1 MRRRS
6 TFVAVTAAGL
16 LLTGCATKD
25 WVRDMMGKA
34 AADTDS
40 KIGEQKIRV
49 EGMGFRMAK
58 VEEQATKAGE
68 RADAAHARAEAAHV
82 RADGVDE
89 RLTRLWSS
97 RHKRQDV
104 ESMDVT
110 FGFDRWELDDGA
122 QTTLLGFVGKSP
134 KTPETDVAHFP
145 LMSSLYGDRT
155 FGSTSEPGRVLNR
168 VRLAELAEQDRRD
181 AAEDDVLDRGF
192 DRVASA
198 PQPKIVK
205 CTRIDGVDR
214 GDEQVPQGDRR
225 EERPD
230 DSPRCCPASRCART

>member
-16 LLTGCATKD
+16 LLSGCATKD
-25 WVRDMMGKA
+25 WVRDMMGKT

-122 QTTLLGFVGKSP
+122 QTTLLGFIKELQANPNLTVDLTGY
-134 KTPETDVAHFP
+134 TDPTGDVPYNIGLSQRRVEAARRFLVSKGVALP
-145 LMSSLYGDRT
+145 RIQAIGLGVLDDGALTDAQKR
-155 FGSTSEPGRVLNR
+155 RVT
-168 VRLAELAEQDRRD
+168 VRLMTPTE
-181 AAEDDVLDRGF
+181 
-192 DRVASA
+192 
-198 PQPKIVK
+198 
-205 CTRIDGVDR
+205 
-214 GDEQVPQGDRR
+214 
-225 EERPD
+225 
-230 DSPRCCPASRCART
+230 

>member
-1 MRRRS
+1 M
-6 TFVAVTAAGL
+6 AVTAAGL

-122 QTTLLGFVGKSP
+122 QTTLLGFIKELQANPNLTVDLTGY
-134 KTPETDVAHFP
+134 TDPTGGVPYNIGLSQRRVEAVRRFLVSKGVALP
-145 LMSSLYGDRT
+145 RIQAIGLGVLDDGALTDAQKR
-155 FGSTSEPGRVLNR
+155 RVT
-168 VRLAELAEQDRRD
+168 VRLMTPTE
-181 AAEDDVLDRGF
+181 
-192 DRVASA
+192 
-198 PQPKIVK
+198 
-205 CTRIDGVDR
+205 
-214 GDEQVPQGDRR
+214 
-225 EERPD
+225 
-230 DSPRCCPASRCART
+230 

>member
-16 LLTGCATKD
+16 LLSGCATKD

-122 QTTLLGFVGKSP
+122 QTTLLGFIKELQANPNLTVDLTGY
-134 KTPETDVAHFP
+134 TDPTGDVPYNIGLSQRRVEAVRRFLVSKGVALP
-145 LMSSLYGDRT
+145 RIQAIGLGVLDDGALTDAQKR
-155 FGSTSEPGRVLNR
+155 RVT
-168 VRLAELAEQDRRD
+168 VRLMTPTE
-181 AAEDDVLDRGF
+181 
-192 DRVASA
+192 
-198 PQPKIVK
+198 
-205 CTRIDGVDR
+205 
-214 GDEQVPQGDRR
+214 
-225 EERPD
+225 
-230 DSPRCCPASRCART
+230 

>member
-1 MRRRS
+1 
-6 TFVAVTAAGL
+6 VAVTAAGL

-49 EGMGFRMAK
+49 ERMGFRMAK

-122 QTTLLGFVGKSP
+122 QTTLLGFIKELQANPNLTVDLTGY
-134 KTPETDVAHFP
+134 TDPTGGVPYNIGLSQRRVEAVRRFLVSKGVALP
-145 LMSSLYGDRT
+145 RIQAIGLGVLDDGALTDAQKR
-155 FGSTSEPGRVLNR
+155 RVT
-168 VRLAELAEQDRRD
+168 VRLMTPTE
-181 AAEDDVLDRGF
+181 
-192 DRVASA
+192 
-198 PQPKIVK
+198 
-205 CTRIDGVDR
+205 
-214 GDEQVPQGDRR
+214 
-225 EERPD
+225 
-230 DSPRCCPASRCART
+230 

>member
-16 LLTGCATKD
+16 LLSGCATKD
-25 WVRDMMGKA
+25 WVRDMMGKT

-122 QTTLLGFVGKSP
+122 QTTLLGFIKELQANPNLTVDLTGY
-134 KTPETDVAHFP
+134 TDPTGDVPYNIGLSQRRVEAVRGPAAHSGHRP
-145 LMSSLYGDRT
+145 RR
-155 FGSTSEPGRVLNR
+155 PGRR
-168 VRLAELAEQDRRD
+168 CADRRPEAPSNCAPHDAHRVIPPPTTD
-181 AAEDDVLDRGF
+181 AARAVR
-192 DRVASA
+192 
-198 PQPKIVK
+198 
-205 CTRIDGVDR
+205 
-214 GDEQVPQGDRR
+214 
-225 EERPD
+225 
-230 DSPRCCPASRCART
+230 

>member
-16 LLTGCATKD
+16 LLSGCATKD
-25 WVRDMMGKA
+25 WVRDMMGKT

-122 QTTLLGFVGKSP
+122 QTTLLGFIKELQANPNLTVYLTGY
-134 KTPETDVAHFP
+134 TDPTGGVPYNIGLSQRRVEAVRRFLVSKGVALP
-145 LMSSLYGDRT
+145 RIQAIGLGVLDDGALTDAQKR
-155 FGSTSEPGRVLNR
+155 RVT
-168 VRLAELAEQDRRD
+168 VRLMTPTE
-181 AAEDDVLDRGF
+181 
-192 DRVASA
+192 
-198 PQPKIVK
+198 
-205 CTRIDGVDR
+205 
-214 GDEQVPQGDRR
+214 
-225 EERPD
+225 
-230 DSPRCCPASRCART
+230 

>member
-16 LLTGCATKD
+16 LLSGCATKD
-25 WVRDMMGKA
+25 WVRDMMGKT

-122 QTTLLGFVGKSP
+122 QTTLLGFIKELQANPNLTVDLTGY
-134 KTPETDVAHFP
+134 TDPTGDVPYNIGLSQRRVEAVRRFLVSKGVALP
-145 LMSSLYGDRT
+145 RIQAIGLGVLDDGALTDAQKR
-155 FGSTSEPGRVLNR
+155 RVT
-168 VRLAELAEQDRRD
+168 VRLMTPTD
-181 AAEDDVLDRGF
+181 
-192 DRVASA
+192 
-198 PQPKIVK
+198 
-205 CTRIDGVDR
+205 
-214 GDEQVPQGDRR
+214 
-225 EERPD
+225 
-230 DSPRCCPASRCART
+230 

>member
-1 MRRRS
+1 
-6 TFVAVTAAGL
+6 VAVTAAGL
-16 LLTGCATKD
+16 LLSGCATKD
-25 WVRDMMGKA
+25 WVRDMMGKT

-122 QTTLLGFVGKSP
+122 QTTLLGFIKELQANPNLTVDLTGY
-134 KTPETDVAHFP
+134 TDPTGDVPYNIGLSQRRVEAVRRFLVSKGVALP
-145 LMSSLYGDRT
+145 RIQAIGLGVLDDGALTDAQKR
-155 FGSTSEPGRVLNR
+155 RVT
-168 VRLAELAEQDRRD
+168 VRLMTPTE
-181 AAEDDVLDRGF
+181 
-192 DRVASA
+192 
-198 PQPKIVK
+198 
-205 CTRIDGVDR
+205 
-214 GDEQVPQGDRR
+214 
-225 EERPD
+225 
-230 DSPRCCPASRCART
+230 

>member
-25 WVRDMMGKA
+25 WVRDMMGKT

-122 QTTLLGFVGKSP
+122 QTTLLGFIKELQANPNLTVDLTGY
-134 KTPETDVAHFP
+134 TDPTGDVPYNIGLSQRRVEAVRRFLVSKGVALP
-145 LMSSLYGDRT
+145 RIQAIGLGVLDDGALTDAQKR
-155 FGSTSEPGRVLNR
+155 RVT
-168 VRLAELAEQDRRD
+168 VRLMTPTE
-181 AAEDDVLDRGF
+181 
-192 DRVASA
+192 
-198 PQPKIVK
+198 
-205 CTRIDGVDR
+205 
-214 GDEQVPQGDRR
+214 
-225 EERPD
+225 
-230 DSPRCCPASRCART
+230 

>member
-1 MRRRS
+1 
-6 TFVAVTAAGL
+6 VAVTAAGL
-16 LLTGCATKD
+16 LLSGCATKD
-25 WVRDMMGKA
+25 WVRDMMGKT

-122 QTTLLGFVGKSP
+122 QTTLLGFIKELQANPNLTVDLTGY
-134 KTPETDVAHFP
+134 TDPTGDVPYNIGLSQRRVEAVRRFLVSKGVALP
-145 LMSSLYGDRT
+145 RIQAIGLGILDDGALTDAQKR
-155 FGSTSEPGRVLNR
+155 RVT
-168 VRLAELAEQDRRD
+168 VRLMTPTE
-181 AAEDDVLDRGF
+181 
-192 DRVASA
+192 
-198 PQPKIVK
+198 
-205 CTRIDGVDR
+205 
-214 GDEQVPQGDRR
+214 
-225 EERPD
+225 
-230 DSPRCCPASRCART
+230 

>member
-16 LLTGCATKD
+16 LLSGCATKD
-25 WVRDMMGKA
+25 WVRDMMGKT

-122 QTTLLGFVGKSP
+122 QTTLLGFIKELQANPNLTVDLTGY
-134 KTPETDVAHFP
+134 TDPTGGVPYNIGLSQRRVEAVRRFLVSKGVALP
-145 LMSSLYGDRT
+145 RIQAIGLGVLDDGALTDAQKR
-155 FGSTSEPGRVLNR
+155 RVT
-168 VRLAELAEQDRRD
+168 VRLMTPTE
-181 AAEDDVLDRGF
+181 
-192 DRVASA
+192 
-198 PQPKIVK
+198 
-205 CTRIDGVDR
+205 
-214 GDEQVPQGDRR
+214 
-225 EERPD
+225 
-230 DSPRCCPASRCART
+230 

>member
-1 MRRRS
+1 
-6 TFVAVTAAGL
+6 VAVTAAGL
-16 LLTGCATKD
+16 LLSGCATKD
-25 WVRDMMGKA
+25 WVRDMMGKQA
-34 AADTDS
+34 SETDS
-40 KIGEQKIRV
+40 KLGEQKIRV

-122 QTTLLGFVGKSP
+122 QTTLLGFIKELQANPNLTVDLTGY
-134 KTPETDVAHFP
+134 TDPTGGVPYNIGLSQRRVEAVRRFLVSKGVALP
-145 LMSSLYGDRT
+145 RIQAIGLGVLDDGALTDAQKR
-155 FGSTSEPGRVLNR
+155 RVT
-168 VRLAELAEQDRRD
+168 VRLMTPTE
-181 AAEDDVLDRGF
+181 
-192 DRVASA
+192 
-198 PQPKIVK
+198 
-205 CTRIDGVDR
+205 
-214 GDEQVPQGDRR
+214 
-225 EERPD
+225 
-230 DSPRCCPASRCART
+230 

>member
-1 MRRRS
+1 
-6 TFVAVTAAGL
+6 VAVTAAGL

-122 QTTLLGFVGKSP
+122 QTTLLGFIKELQANPNLTVDLTGY
-134 KTPETDVAHFP
+134 TDPTGDVPYNIGLSQRRVEAVRRFLVSKGVALP
-145 LMSSLYGDRT
+145 RIQAIGLGVLDDGALTDAQKR
-155 FGSTSEPGRVLNR
+155 RVT
-168 VRLAELAEQDRRD
+168 VRLMTPTE
-181 AAEDDVLDRGF
+181 
-192 DRVASA
+192 
-198 PQPKIVK
+198 
-205 CTRIDGVDR
+205 
-214 GDEQVPQGDRR
+214 
-225 EERPD
+225 
-230 DSPRCCPASRCART
+230 

>member
-1 MRRRS
+1 
-6 TFVAVTAAGL
+6 VAVTAAGL
-16 LLTGCATKD
+16 LLSGCATKD

-122 QTTLLGFVGKSP
+122 QTTLLGFIKELQANPNLTVDLTGY
-134 KTPETDVAHFP
+134 TDPTGDVPYNIGLSQRRVEAVRRFLVSKGVALP
-145 LMSSLYGDRT
+145 RIQAIGLGVLDDGALTDAQKR
-155 FGSTSEPGRVLNR
+155 RVT
-168 VRLAELAEQDRRD
+168 VRLMTPTE
-181 AAEDDVLDRGF
+181 
-192 DRVASA
+192 
-198 PQPKIVK
+198 
-205 CTRIDGVDR
+205 
-214 GDEQVPQGDRR
+214 
-225 EERPD
+225 
-230 DSPRCCPASRCART
+230 

>member
-1 MRRRS
+1 MSLRARRRFVTPAFTAQFEHSRTGGYVANTWSAAANCSREATGMRRRS

-122 QTTLLGFVGKSP
+122 QTTLLGFIKELQANPNLTVDLTGY
-134 KTPETDVAHFP
+134 TDPTGGVPYNIGLSQRRAGGGGPLPPSHAGGLAPPLAHGRRR
-145 LMSSLYGDRT
+145 LGD
-155 FGSTSEPGRVLNR
+155 GWP
-168 VRLAELAEQDRRD
+168 
-181 AAEDDVLDRGF
+181 
-192 DRVASA
+192 
-198 PQPKIVK
+198 
-205 CTRIDGVDR
+205 
-214 GDEQVPQGDRR
+214 
-225 EERPD
+225 
-230 DSPRCCPASRCART
+230 

>member
-122 QTTLLGFVGKSP
+122 QTTLLGFIKELQANPNLTVDLTGY
-134 KTPETDVAHFP
+134 TDPTGGVPYNIGLSQRRVEAVRRFLVSKGVALP
-145 LMSSLYGDRT
+145 RIQAIGLGVLDDGALTDAQKR
-155 FGSTSEPGRVLNR
+155 RVT
-168 VRLAELAEQDRRD
+168 VRLMTPTE
-181 AAEDDVLDRGF
+181 
-192 DRVASA
+192 
-198 PQPKIVK
+198 
-205 CTRIDGVDR
+205 
-214 GDEQVPQGDRR
+214 
-225 EERPD
+225 
-230 DSPRCCPASRCART
+230 

>member
-16 LLTGCATKD
+16 LLSGCATKD
-25 WVRDMMGKA
+25 WVRDMMGKT

-122 QTTLLGFVGKSP
+122 QTTLLGFIKELQANPNLTVDLTGY
-134 KTPETDVAHFP
+134 TDPTGDVPYNIGLSQRRVEAVRRFLVSKGVALP
-145 LMSSLYGDRT
+145 RIQAIGLGVLDDGALTDAQKR
-155 FGSTSEPGRVLNR
+155 RVT
-168 VRLAELAEQDRRD
+168 VRLMTPTE
-181 AAEDDVLDRGF
+181 
-192 DRVASA
+192 
-198 PQPKIVK
+198 
-205 CTRIDGVDR
+205 
-214 GDEQVPQGDRR
+214 
-225 EERPD
+225 
-230 DSPRCCPASRCART
+230 

>member
-122 QTTLLGFVGKSP
+122 QTTLLGFIKELQANPNLTVDLTGY
-134 KTPETDVAHFP
+134 TDPTGGVPYNIGLSQRRVEAVRRFLVSKGVALP
-145 LMSSLYGDRT
+145 RIQAIGLGILDDGALTDAQKR
-155 FGSTSEPGRVLNR
+155 RVT
-168 VRLAELAEQDRRD
+168 VRLMTPTE
-181 AAEDDVLDRGF
+181 
-192 DRVASA
+192 
-198 PQPKIVK
+198 
-205 CTRIDGVDR
+205 
-214 GDEQVPQGDRR
+214 
-225 EERPD
+225 
-230 DSPRCCPASRCART
+230 

>member
-25 WVRDMMGKA
+25 WVRDMMGKT

-122 QTTLLGFVGKSP
+122 QTTLLGFIKELQANPNLTVDLTGY
-134 KTPETDVAHFP
+134 TDPTGGVPYNIGLSQRRVEAVRRFLVSKGVALP
-145 LMSSLYGDRT
+145 RIQAIGLGVLDDGALTDAQKR
-155 FGSTSEPGRVLNR
+155 RVT
-168 VRLAELAEQDRRD
+168 VRLMTPTE
-181 AAEDDVLDRGF
+181 
-192 DRVASA
+192 
-198 PQPKIVK
+198 
-205 CTRIDGVDR
+205 
-214 GDEQVPQGDRR
+214 
-225 EERPD
+225 
-230 DSPRCCPASRCART
+230 

>member
-1 MRRRS
+1 
-6 TFVAVTAAGL
+6 VAVTAAGL
-16 LLTGCATKD
+16 LLSGCATKD
-25 WVRDMMGKA
+25 WVRDMMGKT

-122 QTTLLGFVGKSP
+122 QTTLLGFIKELQANPNLTVDLTGY
-134 KTPETDVAHFP
+134 TDPTGGVPYNIGLSQRRVEAVRRFLVSKGVALP
-145 LMSSLYGDRT
+145 RIQAIGLGVLDDGALTDAQKR
-155 FGSTSEPGRVLNR
+155 RVT
-168 VRLAELAEQDRRD
+168 VRLMTPTE
-181 AAEDDVLDRGF
+181 
-192 DRVASA
+192 
-198 PQPKIVK
+198 
-205 CTRIDGVDR
+205 
-214 GDEQVPQGDRR
+214 
-225 EERPD
+225 
-230 DSPRCCPASRCART
+230 

>member
-49 EGMGFRMAK
+49 ERMGFRMAK

-122 QTTLLGFVGKSP
+122 QTTLLGFIKELQANPNLTVDLTGY
-134 KTPETDVAHFP
+134 TDPTGGVPYNIGLSQRRVEAVRRFLVSKGVALP
-145 LMSSLYGDRT
+145 RIQAIGLGVLDDGALTDAQKR
-155 FGSTSEPGRVLNR
+155 RVT
-168 VRLAELAEQDRRD
+168 VRLMTPTE
-181 AAEDDVLDRGF
+181 
-192 DRVASA
+192 
-198 PQPKIVK
+198 
-205 CTRIDGVDR
+205 
-214 GDEQVPQGDRR
+214 
-225 EERPD
+225 
-230 DSPRCCPASRCART
+230 

>member
-1 MRRRS
+1 
-6 TFVAVTAAGL
+6 VAVTAAGL

-25 WVRDMMGKA
+25 WVRDMMGKT

-122 QTTLLGFVGKSP
+122 QTTLLGFIKELQANPNLTVDLTGY
-134 KTPETDVAHFP
+134 TDPTGGVPYNIGLSQRRVEAVRRFLVSKGVALP
-145 LMSSLYGDRT
+145 RIQAIGLGVLDDGALTDAQKR
-155 FGSTSEPGRVLNR
+155 RVT
-168 VRLAELAEQDRRD
+168 VRLMTPTE
-181 AAEDDVLDRGF
+181 
-192 DRVASA
+192 
-198 PQPKIVK
+198 
-205 CTRIDGVDR
+205 
-214 GDEQVPQGDRR
+214 
-225 EERPD
+225 
-230 DSPRCCPASRCART
+230 

>member
-1 MRRRS
+1 
-6 TFVAVTAAGL
+6 VTAAGL
-16 LLTGCATKD
+16 LLSGCATKD
-25 WVRDMMGKA
+25 WVRDMMGKT

-122 QTTLLGFVGKSP
+122 QTTLLGFIKELQANPNLTVDLTGY
-134 KTPETDVAHFP
+134 TDPTGDVPYNIGLSQRRVEAVRRFLVSKGVALP
-145 LMSSLYGDRT
+145 RIQAIGLGVLDDGALTDAQKR
-155 FGSTSEPGRVLNR
+155 RVT
-168 VRLAELAEQDRRD
+168 VRLMTPTE
-181 AAEDDVLDRGF
+181 
-192 DRVASA
+192 
-198 PQPKIVK
+198 
-205 CTRIDGVDR
+205 
-214 GDEQVPQGDRR
+214 
-225 EERPD
+225 
-230 DSPRCCPASRCART
+230 

>member
-16 LLTGCATKD
+16 LLSGCATKD

-40 KIGEQKIRV
+40 KIDEQKIRV

-58 VEEQATKAGE
+58 VEEQATRAGE
-68 RADAAHARAEAAHV
+68 RADAAHARADAAHV

-89 RLTRLWSS
+89 RLTRLWSN

-122 QTTLLGFVGKSP
+122 QTTLLGFIKELQANPNLTVDLTGY
-134 KTPETDVAHFP
+134 TDPTGGVPYNIGLSQRRVEAVRRFLVSKGVALP
-145 LMSSLYGDRT
+145 RIQAIGLGVLDDGALTDAQKR
-155 FGSTSEPGRVLNR
+155 RVT
-168 VRLAELAEQDRRD
+168 VRLMTPTE
-181 AAEDDVLDRGF
+181 
-192 DRVASA
+192 
-198 PQPKIVK
+198 
-205 CTRIDGVDR
+205 
-214 GDEQVPQGDRR
+214 
-225 EERPD
+225 
-230 DSPRCCPASRCART
+230 

>member
-122 QTTLLGFVGKSP
+122 QTTLLGFIKELQANPNLTVDLTGY
-134 KTPETDVAHFP
+134 TDPTGDVPYNIGLSQRRVEAVRRFLVSKGVALP
-145 LMSSLYGDRT
+145 RIQAIGLGVLDDGALTDAQKR
-155 FGSTSEPGRVLNR
+155 RVT
-168 VRLAELAEQDRRD
+168 VRLMTPTE
-181 AAEDDVLDRGF
+181 
-192 DRVASA
+192 
-198 PQPKIVK
+198 
-205 CTRIDGVDR
+205 
-214 GDEQVPQGDRR
+214 
-225 EERPD
+225 
-230 DSPRCCPASRCART
+230 

>member
-1 MRRRS
+1 
-6 TFVAVTAAGL
+6 VAVTAAGL
-16 LLTGCATKD
+16 LLSGCATKD

-122 QTTLLGFVGKSP
+122 QTTLLGFIKELQANPNLTVDLTGY
-134 KTPETDVAHFP
+134 TDPTGGVPYNIGLSQRRVEAVRRFLVSKGVALP
-145 LMSSLYGDRT
+145 RIQAIGLGVLDDGALTDAQKR
-155 FGSTSEPGRVLNR
+155 RVT
-168 VRLAELAEQDRRD
+168 VRLMTPTE
-181 AAEDDVLDRGF
+181 
-192 DRVASA
+192 
-198 PQPKIVK
+198 
-205 CTRIDGVDR
+205 
-214 GDEQVPQGDRR
+214 
-225 EERPD
+225 
-230 DSPRCCPASRCART
+230 

>member
-16 LLTGCATKD
+16 LLSGCATKD
-25 WVRDMMGKA
+25 WVRDMMGKT

-122 QTTLLGFVGKSP
+122 QTTLLGFIKELQANPNLTVDLTGY
-134 KTPETDVAHFP
+134 TDPTGDVPYNIGLSQRRVEAVRRFLVSKGVALP
-145 LMSSLYGDRT
+145 RIQAIGLGILDDGALTDAQKR
-155 FGSTSEPGRVLNR
+155 RVT
-168 VRLAELAEQDRRD
+168 VRLMTPTE
-181 AAEDDVLDRGF
+181 
-192 DRVASA
+192 
-198 PQPKIVK
+198 
-205 CTRIDGVDR
+205 
-214 GDEQVPQGDRR
+214 
-225 EERPD
+225 
-230 DSPRCCPASRCART
+230 

>member
-6 TFVAVTAAGL
+6 TFVAVTAAGPL
-16 LLTGCATKD
+16 LSGCPTKD

-40 KIGEQKIRV
+40 KIDEQKIRV

-58 VEEQATKAGE
+58 VEEQATRAGE
-68 RADAAHARAEAAHV
+68 RADAAHARADAAHV

-89 RLTRLWSS
+89 RLTRLWSN

-122 QTTLLGFVGKSP
+122 QTTLLGFIRELQANPNLTVDLTGY
-134 KTPETDVAHFP
+134 TDPTGGVPYNIGLSQRRGA
-145 LMSSLYGDRT
+145 G
-155 FGSTSEPGRVLNR
+155 GR
-168 VRLAELAEQDRRD
+168 RLLA
-181 AAEDDVLDRGF
+181 F
-192 DRVASA
+192 HSA
-198 PQPKIVK
+198 GP
-205 CTRIDGVDR
+205 
-214 GDEQVPQGDRR
+214 
-225 EERPD
+225 
-230 DSPRCCPASRCART
+230 PRLPAT